1 MTKDTGKD
9 KQDSK
14 VVPISKASVGR
25 ATGAS
30 RTRGKS
36 SPRHQGLTDKQEAF
50 CHAVMSGQCFSD
62 AYRSCYNAA
71 GMTAASIHVEASKL
85 AASPKVSIRIESL
98 QRDMEA
104 QRRMQGAARGDAV
117 LKQLTDIAMDLDI
130 QDGAR
135 VRALELLGKS
145 VGLWIDKVETEDVT
159 AERSAS
165 DIREAIEAKL
175 SRYQ

>member
-1 MTKDTGKD
+1 MSKDTGKD

-14 VVPISKASVGR
+14 VVPISKATVGR
-25 ATGAS
+25 ATGGS

>member
-1 MTKDTGKD
+1 MSKD
-9 KQDSK
+9 KSDSDK
-14 VVPISKASVGR
+14 VVPISKATVGR
-25 ATGAS
+25 ATGTN

-36 SPRHQGLTDKQEAF
+36 STRHQGLTDKQEAF

-85 AASPKVSIRIESL
+85 AASPKVSLRIEGL

-159 AERSAS
+159 AERSAD